1 MTATNIAE
9 TIINTFNKGNSV
21 FICGNGGSSTQAS
34 HFAAEFVNKYTKYNK
49 PLPAY
54 SLNDFAILTS
64 IANDMGFKYVFSRQ
78 LEAYG
83 KKGDLLIALSTS
95 GNSPNVK
102 EAQTMAKKLKMQSLE
117 WPRSGDTTG
126 QIQNYQLSLM
136 HSVCAIVEE
145 YYDSESNSA

>member
-1 MTATNIAE
+1 MVAKNIAE
-9 TIINTFNKGNSV
+9 KIINTFSQGNS
-21 FICGNGGSSTQAS
+21 IYIIGNGGSSTMAS
-34 HFAAEFVNKYTKYNK
+34 HMAAEFVNKYTTYNR

-54 SLNDFAILTS
+54 SLNDHAIITS

-95 GNSPNVK
+95 GNSPNIK
-102 EAQTMAKKLKMQSLE
+102 TAQTMAKKLKMQTLE
-117 WPRSGDTTG
+117 WPRLGETTG

-136 HSVCAIVEE
+136 HAVCAIVEA
-145 YYDSESNSA
+145 YYDN